1 MATYFF
7 ESITTAQ
14 AATFDPARDTLVFG
28 APAASSLNTTPQFL
42 VATAVSVGGVSI
54 TSGGVTK
61 LFAEGPYGAN
71 TFVFP
76 DSSRLYI
83 GDATAENV
91 VAQAGR
97 SSALFGGAGADTLT
111 GGERADVLQGN
122 QGNDILQGGEG
133 DDTLFGG
140 QGDDII
146 FTGAGNN
153 FAQGN
158 LGNDYI
164 VGLNDSS
171 TMLGGQGQDT
181 IVGGASADLLI
192 GDLGDDSLSGGDGA
206 DTLIGGRGVDIL
218 VGGPGADV
226 FSFSAGDSGL
236 AAGTLDRI
244 MDWSA
249 QDKLHF
255 GVANAVGAT
264 IATYQESL
272 SPSGDYNAAREAA
285 AALISK
291 SGVTFVAYQIGAD
304 VVVFADADG
313 DKTMD
318 NAVILVGRTLADI
331 DVSSI
336 I

>member
-7 ESITTAQ
+7 DAITAAQ
-14 AATFDPARDTLVFG
+14 ALAFDPTRDTLVFRD
-28 APAASSLNTTPQFL
+28 AAASSLNTTPQFI
-42 VATAVSVGGVSI
+42 VATAINPAGVSI

-61 LFAEGPYGAN
+61 MFANGAYGVN

-83 GDATAENV
+83 GDASAENV
-91 VAQAGR
+91 QGLPGR

-111 GGERADVLQGN
+111 GSERADVLQGN
-122 QGNDILQGGEG
+122 QGNDILNGGDG
-133 DDTLFGG
+133 DDTIFGG

-146 FTGAGNN
+146 FTGAGHN
-153 FAQGN
+153 FTQGN
-158 LGNDYI
+158 LGDDTI
-164 VGLNDSS
+164 VALNDAS

-181 IVGGASADLLI
+181 IIGGAGADLLI
-192 GDLGDDSLSGGDGA
+192 GDLGDDSLNGGDGA
-206 DTLIGGRGVDIL
+206 DTLIGGKGADIL
-218 VGGPGADV
+218 IGGAGADV
-226 FSFSAGDSGL
+226 FSFAAGDSGL

-244 MDWSA
+244 VDWSA

-255 GVANAVGAT
+255 GVAGAAGAT

-272 SPSGDYNAAREAA
+272 SPTGDYNAAREAA

-291 SGVTFVAYQIGAD
+291 SGVVFVAYQIGAH

-313 DKTMD
+313 DKVMD

-331 DVSSI
+331 DVGSI